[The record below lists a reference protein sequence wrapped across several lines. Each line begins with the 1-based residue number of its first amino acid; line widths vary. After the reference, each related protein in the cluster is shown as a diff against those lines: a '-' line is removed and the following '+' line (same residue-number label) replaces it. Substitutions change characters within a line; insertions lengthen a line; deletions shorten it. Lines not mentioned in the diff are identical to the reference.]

1 MDLSNLFKNKAYVV
15 PSHIAAEDSEIE
27 LVKTLLESLDKPIFA
42 ENIKFISETE
52 NYDVYKYE
60 SEGYSYCIKIS
71 LDPNCKEIN
80 HESKHLKK
88 INSLIRPAYIKD
100 GVVKVG
106 DELRYIITSCENVE
120 NLNDLGR
127 SYFLDNFD
135 SFCDS
140 YRLMQQSDKINV
152 SYKDHLSEYF
162 EMSQVENLMEDS
174 LQSIKDYT
182 NFPLINNIM
191 KNMKNE
197 LMVRYDE
204 SFSNQKF
211 ICHGSLNG
219 ENIISKNGLFKFVN
233 FGKCYSSHCF
243 LDLNE
248 IVIELGL
255 PENIEFD
262 LLETFCHKLNM
273 DMSKDSLKMYKK
285 CQQIVLIKK
294 GIQLIMSYLKEV
306 YVFDSRRIGEIL
318 KISDKFSQSYNRYMT
333 ISHFKNNEDFI
344 LKTITEPILSQK
356 A

>member
-1 MDLSNLFKNKAYVV
+1 MDLSNLFKNKAYVI

-27 LVKTLLESLDKPIFA
+27 LVRILLGSLDKPILA
-42 ENIKFISETE
+42 EKIELISETE
-52 NYDVYKYE
+52 NYDVYRYE
-60 SEGYSYCIKIS
+60 SQGYSYCIKIS

-80 HESKHLKK
+80 HECKYLKK
-88 INSLIRPAYIKD
+88 INPSVRPEYVKD
-100 GVVKVG
+100 GVAKVG
-106 DELRYIITSCENVE
+106 DQLRYIITSYENAE

-140 YRLMQQSDKINV
+140 YRLMQQSEKINT
-152 SYKDHLSEYF
+152 SYKVHLSEYF
-162 EMSQVENLMEDS
+162 EMSQIENLMEDS
-174 LQSIKDYT
+174 IQSIKDYT
-182 NFPLINNIM
+182 NFPLINKIM
-191 KNMKNE
+191 GDMKNE
-197 LMVRYDE
+197 LMIRYDE
-204 SFSNQKF
+204 AFSNQQF
-211 ICHGSLNG
+211 ICHGNFNA
-219 ENIISKNGLFKFVN
+219 ENIISKNGLFKFIN
-233 FGKCYSSHCF
+233 FCNCYSSHCF

-248 IVIELGL
+248 IIIELGL

-262 LLETFCHKLNM
+262 LLETFCRKLNIELTR
-273 DMSKDSLKMYKK
+273 DALKFYKK

-306 YVFDSRRIGEIL
+306 YVFNSRRIDEIV
-318 KISDKFSQSYNRYMT
+318 KISDKFSQSYDKYMS